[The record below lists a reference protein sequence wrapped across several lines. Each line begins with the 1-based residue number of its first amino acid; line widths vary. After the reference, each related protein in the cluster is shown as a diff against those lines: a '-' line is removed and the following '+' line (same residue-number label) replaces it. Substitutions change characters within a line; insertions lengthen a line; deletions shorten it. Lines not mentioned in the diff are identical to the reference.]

1 MTFMRKNADLLNGSL
16 ADKLIWF
23 ALPLAATGILQQLFN
38 AADIAVVGRFVDKE
52 AMAAVGS
59 NAPVVGLLVNLF
71 VGIALGTNVVI
82 SQAIGHGDEKKVADA
97 VHTSILVA
105 VIGGGL
111 FAILGQLLTVPILR
125 ILAVPEE
132 VFSLSALY
140 LRIYMCGLPVI
151 FLYNFESSIFRSQG
165 DTQTPLLVLTVSGVL
180 NVVLNLGFVI
190 GLGMSVDGVALATVL
205 SNGVSALVLFILLH
219 RSKKPVHISIR
230 KLRIR
235 RNVLLQ
241 ILRIGVPAG
250 VQGMIFSLANLCVQS
265 AINSLGATV
274 MAASSAAYNVEVI
287 AYYVINS
294 FGQAC
299 TTFTGQNY
307 GAGKT
312 DRCRRVL
319 RLSIGLAFVFTAVLC
334 ALILLFG
341 KEILHLFT
349 IDPEVV
355 RIGYI
360 RLVYIF
366 IAYIFSTQVEVMSG
380 YLRGF
385 GLSVLPAAAT
395 LLGVCGVRVL
405 WIYTVFPLYRTFPA
419 IIVIYPISMCVTA
432 AVLWGIY
439 LKQRGSLYG
448 NA

>member
-105 VIGGGL
+105 VIGGVL

-190 GLGMSVDGVALATVL
+190 GLGMSVDGVALATIL
-205 SNGVSALVLFILLH
+205 SNGVSALVLFILL
-219 RSKKPVHISIR
+219 
-230 KLRIR
+230 
-235 RNVLLQ
+235 Q
-241 ILRIGVPAG
+241 
-250 VQGMIFSLANLCVQS
+250 
-265 AINSLGATV
+265 
-274 MAASSAAYNVEVI
+274 
-287 AYYVINS
+287 
-294 FGQAC
+294 
-299 TTFTGQNY
+299 
-307 GAGKT
+307 
-312 DRCRRVL
+312 
-319 RLSIGLAFVFTAVLC
+319 
-334 ALILLFG
+334 
-341 KEILHLFT
+341 
-349 IDPEVV
+349 
-355 RIGYI
+355 
-360 RLVYIF
+360 
-366 IAYIFSTQVEVMSG
+366 
-380 YLRGF
+380 
-385 GLSVLPAAAT
+385 
-395 LLGVCGVRVL
+395 CGD
-405 WIYTVFPLYRTFPA
+405 
-419 IIVIYPISMCVTA
+419 
-432 AVLWGIY
+432 G
-439 LKQRGSLYG
+439 
-448 NA
+448 